1 MASDDLPDDP
11 MTRRPGTHRGG
22 LPRPRDLLPR
32 RDFLIAGAGALGLA
46 ALGGG
51 AKAATPAP
59 ASPAPLPAAPPLPPA
74 PAPPVAVDVH
84 CHTFCSADLP
94 IVGFVAHFIPG
105 LTELSRFVSHWP
117 EMVVRALVGAVAT
130 LPNAVAPTG
139 EAELAMLRAAL
150 ANPAGGALAAVPTL
164 PPELLESLL
173 AELTEH
179 LPFSVAADKRRI
191 IVRYLET
198 LYLVA
203 HPRASIA
210 ASIAQI
216 FPSIALY
223 TPALV
228 DYDAWS
234 EDRAPTPLWRQV
246 LLQESISRL
255 SVAGRI
261 GRADARFHPFVAFD
275 PRRQIEG
282 PQAAV
287 PKPGG
292 PLAGVAPPVPV
303 ALPSAASSALEL
315 VRYAIEAGGFLGV
328 KLYPPVGFAPWDNVH
343 LRRDLS
349 FAAGLDGALDGL
361 YGYCAAAEAPI
372 LTHASAANEYGLGL
386 HRLVSPELWRPVL
399 ERHPT
404 LRLNFGHFGHDYGV
418 PQTDAPAKIAD
429 AWIYQAAALI
439 DRYPNVYADLSN
451 SPLVYDPAYGR
462 RLSALLADV
471 MARYPKVRRRL
482 MYGSDW
488 WLSGLDP
495 DASAA
500 VDQFRATL
508 GGLLGPDGL
517 ADLMGRNALRYLGF
531 LDDDGRPRAGASA
544 ARLRRFYAGA
554 PAPAWLPPA

>member
-1 MASDDLPDDP
+1 
-11 MTRRPGTHRGG
+11 MTRRSPTRRRG
-22 LPRPRDLLPR
+22 LVRRRDLLPR

-46 ALGGG
+46 ALGGKG
-51 AKAATPAP
+51 RAAVPAP
-59 ASPAPLPAAPPLPPA
+59 GASAPAAPALPAPL
-74 PAPPVAVDVH
+74 PPVAVDVH

-105 LTELSRFVSHWP
+105 LTELSRFVSRWP
-117 EMVVRALVGAVAT
+117 EIVVRTFAGAVAT

-139 EAELAMLRAAL
+139 EAELAMLRDAL
-150 ANPAGGALAAVPTL
+150 AHPAARAIAPVATL
-164 PPELLESLL
+164 PPELLEALL
-173 AELTEH
+173 GELTKH
-179 LPFSVAADKRRI
+179 LPFSVGPDKRRI

-216 FPSIALY
+216 FPSIALF

-234 EDRAPTPLWRQV
+234 DDRPATPLWQQV
-246 LLQESISRL
+246 LVQETISRL
-255 SVAGRI
+255 SVSGRI
-261 GRADARFHPFVAFD
+261 GRPDARFHPFVAFD

-282 PQAAV
+282 PQSAA
-287 PKPGG
+287 PRPGASSVM
-292 PLAGVAPPVPV
+292 LAPAP
-303 ALPSAASSALEL
+303 AIPSAASSALEL

-328 KLYPPVGFAPWDNVH
+328 KLYPPVGFAPWDNAH
-343 LRRDLS
+343 LRQDLS
-349 FAAGLDGALDGL
+349 FAAGLDGALDAL
-361 YGYCAAAEAPI
+361 YGYCASAEAPI
-372 LTHASAANEYGLGL
+372 LTHTSAANEYGLGL
-386 HRLVSPELWRPVL
+386 HRLVSPEHWRPVL

-418 PQTDAPAKIAD
+418 PRTNLPRETAE

-439 DRYPNVYADLSN
+439 DRHPNVYADLSN
-451 SPLVYDPAYGR
+451 SPLVYDAAYGK
-462 RLSALLADV
+462 RLCALLADV
-471 MARYPKVRRRL
+471 IARYPKVKRRL

-495 DASAA
+495 DATAA
-500 VDQFRATL
+500 VRQFRATL
-508 GGLLGPDGL
+508 AGLLGPEGL

-544 ARLRRFYAGA
+544 VRLRAFYAGA
-554 PAPAWLPPA
+554 PRPVWLPSG

>member
-1 MASDDLPDDP
+1 M
-11 MTRRPGTHRGG
+11 RR
-22 LPRPRDLLPR
+22 RDLL
-32 RDFLIAGAGALGLA
+32 IGGAGAVGLA
-46 ALGGG
+46 ALGGKG
-51 AKAATPAP
+51 RAAPAAPVLPAP
-59 ASPAPLPAAPPLPPA
+59 VSPAPAAPPPLL
-74 PAPPVAVDVH
+74 PVAVDVH

-105 LTELSRFVSHWP
+105 LSELSRFVSHWP
-117 EMVVRALVGAVAT
+117 EIVVRAFVGAVAT

-150 ANPAGGALAAVPTL
+150 ANPAAGPLAAVPTL
-164 PPELLESLL
+164 PLELLEALL
-173 AELTEH
+173 AELTKH
-179 LPFSVAADKRRI
+179 LPFSVGANKRRI

-203 HPRASIA
+203 HPRAAIA

-216 FPSIALY
+216 FPSIALF

-234 EDRAPTPLWRQV
+234 EDRAPTPLWQQV

-255 SVAGRI
+255 SVAGRL
-261 GRADARFHPFVAFD
+261 GRPDARFHPFVAFD

-282 PQAAV
+282 AQAAA
-287 PKPGG
+287 PRPGG
-292 PLAGVAPPVPV
+292 PGAGLAPAVSV
-303 ALPSAASSALEL
+303 PSAASSALEL

-343 LRRDLS
+343 LRSDLL
-349 FAAGLDGALDGL
+349 FAAGLDGALDAL

-372 LTHASAANEYGLGL
+372 LTHTSAANEYGLGL
-386 HRLVSPELWRPVL
+386 HRLVSPEHWRPVL

-418 PQTDAPAKIAD
+418 PQTEGPVNTAD

-451 SPLVYDPAYGR
+451 SPLVYDLAYGK
-462 RLSALLADV
+462 RLTALLADV
-471 MARYPKVRRRL
+471 MARYPKVKRRL

-495 DASAA
+495 DATAA
-500 VDQFRATL
+500 VGQFRATL

-517 ADLMGRNALRYLGF
+517 ADLMGRNALRFLGF
-531 LDDDGRPRAGASA
+531 LDDDGLPRAGASA

-554 PAPAWLPPA
+554 PAPVWLPPA

>member
-1 MASDDLPDDP
+1 M
-11 MTRRPGTHRGG
+11 RR
-22 LPRPRDLLPR
+22 RDLLPR
-32 RDFLIAGAGALGLA
+32 RDFLIAGAGAVGLA
-46 ALGGG
+46 ALGG
-51 AKAATPAP
+51 KSRAATPLL
-59 ASPAPLPAAPPLPPA
+59 ASPAPVPSPPLPLPTL
-74 PAPPVAVDVH
+74 PPVAVDVH

-117 EMVVRALVGAVAT
+117 EIVVRAFVGAVAT

-150 ANPAGGALAAVPTL
+150 ANPAAGPVAAVPSL

-173 AELTEH
+173 AELTKH
-179 LPFSVAADKRRI
+179 LPFSVGADKRRI

-216 FPSIALY
+216 FPSIALF

-234 EDRAPTPLWRQV
+234 EDRAPTPLWQQV

-255 SVAGRI
+255 SVQGRL
-261 GRADARFHPFVAFD
+261 GRPDARFHPFVAFD

-287 PKPGG
+287 PRPSP
-292 PLAGVAPPVPV
+292 PLATAAPAPAMPIP
-303 ALPSAASSALEL
+303 APIPSATSSALEL

-343 LRRDLS
+343 LRGDLS
-349 FAAGLDGALDGL
+349 FAAGLDGALDAL
-361 YGYCAAAEAPI
+361 YGYCASAEAPI
-372 LTHASAANEYGLGL
+372 LTHTSAANEYGLGL
-386 HRLVSPELWRPVL
+386 HRLVSPEHWRPVL

-418 PQTDAPAKIAD
+418 PQTEAPVKVAD

-451 SPLVYDPAYGR
+451 SPLVYDPAYGK

-471 MARYPKVRRRL
+471 IARYPKVKRRL

-495 DASAA
+495 DATAA
-500 VDQFRATL
+500 VGQFRATL
-508 GGLLGPDGL
+508 GGQLGPDGL

-554 PAPAWLPPA
+554 PAPAWLPRAI

>member
-1 MASDDLPDDP
+1 M
-11 MTRRPGTHRGG
+11 RR
-22 LPRPRDLLPR
+22 RDLL
-32 RDFLIAGAGALGLA
+32 IGGAGAVGLA
-46 ALGGG
+46 ALGGKG
-51 AKAATPAP
+51 RAAPPVPPAP
-59 ASPAPLPAAPPLPPA
+59 ASPPILLPPTF
-74 PAPPVAVDVH
+74 PPVAVDVH

-117 EMVVRALVGAVAT
+117 ELVVRAFVGAVAT

-150 ANPAGGALAAVPTL
+150 ANPAAGPVAPVPTL

-173 AELTEH
+173 AELTKH
-179 LPFSVAADKRRI
+179 LPFSVSADKRRI

-216 FPSIALY
+216 FPSIALF

-234 EDRAPTPLWRQV
+234 EDRAPTPLWQQV

-255 SVAGRI
+255 SVQGRL
-261 GRADARFHPFVAFD
+261 GRPDARFHPFVAFD

-287 PKPGG
+287 PRPST
-292 PLAGVAPPVPV
+292 PLVPAAP
-303 ALPSAASSALEL
+303 ALAMPMPIPSATSSALEL

-349 FAAGLDGALDGL
+349 FAAGLDGALDAL
-361 YGYCAAAEAPI
+361 YGYCASSEAPI
-372 LTHASAANEYGLGL
+372 LTHTSAANEYGLGL
-386 HRLVSPELWRPVL
+386 HRLVSPEHWRPVL

-418 PQTDAPAKIAD
+418 PQTEGPVKAAD
-429 AWIYQAAALI
+429 AWIYQAAALM

-451 SPLVYDPAYGR
+451 SPLVYDPGYGK

-471 MARYPKVRRRL
+471 IARYPKVKRRL

-495 DASAA
+495 DATAA
-500 VDQFRATL
+500 VGQFRGTL

-517 ADLMGRNALRYLGF
+517 ADLMGRNALRFLGF
-531 LDDDGRPRAGASA
+531 LDDDGRPRAGASV
-544 ARLRRFYAGA
+544 ARLRRFYVGA
-554 PAPAWLPPA
+554 PAPAWLPRAI

>member
-1 MASDDLPDDP
+1 M
-11 MTRRPGTHRGG
+11 RR
-22 LPRPRDLLPR
+22 RDLLPR
-32 RDFLIAGAGALGLA
+32 RDFLIAGAGAVGLA
-46 ALGGG
+46 ALAGK
-51 AKAATPAP
+51 AKAAAP
-59 ASPAPLPAAPPLPPA
+59 SLASPASSLPAPVPPA
-74 PAPPVAVDVH
+74 PGAPPTLPPVAVDVH

-105 LTELSRFVSHWP
+105 LSELSRFVSHWP
-117 EMVVRALVGAVAT
+117 ELVVRAFVGAVAT

-150 ANPAGGALAAVPTL
+150 ANPAARPLAAVPTL
-164 PPELLESLL
+164 PPELLEALL
-173 AELTEH
+173 AELTKH
-179 LPFSVAADKRRI
+179 LPFSVGADKRRI

-216 FPSIALY
+216 FPSIALF

-234 EDRAPTPLWRQV
+234 EDRAPTPLWQQV

-255 SVAGRI
+255 SVAGRL
-261 GRADARFHPFVAFD
+261 GRPDARFHPFVAFD

-282 PQAAV
+282 PQAAAPGPGSPAAAVATV
-287 PKPGG
+287 PS
-292 PLAGVAPPVPV
+292 VT
-303 ALPSAASSALEL
+303 SSALEL
-315 VRYAIEAGGFLGV
+315 VRYAIEAAGFLGV

-343 LRRDLS
+343 LRRDLP
-349 FAAGLDGALDGL
+349 FAAGLDGALDAL

-386 HRLVSPELWRPVL
+386 HRLVSPEHWGPVL
-399 ERHPT
+399 DRHPT
-404 LRLNFGHFGHDYGV
+404 LRLNFGHFGHDYGI
-418 PQTDAPAKIAD
+418 PQTDLPSKTAD

-451 SPLVYDPAYGR
+451 SPLVYDPAYGK
-462 RLSALLADV
+462 RLCALLADV
-471 MARYPKVRRRL
+471 MARYPKVKRRL

-495 DASAA
+495 DATAA
-500 VDQFRATL
+500 VTQFRATL

-517 ADLMGRNALRYLGF
+517 ADLMGRNALRFLGF
-531 LDDDGRPRAGASA
+531 LDDEGRPRAGASA
-544 ARLRRFYAGA
+544 RRLRRFYAAA
-554 PAPAWLPPA
+554 PAPAWLPAAQP

>member
-1 MASDDLPDDP
+1 M
-11 MTRRPGTHRGG
+11 RR
-22 LPRPRDLLPR
+22 RDLL
-32 RDFLIAGAGALGLA
+32 IGGAGAVGLA
-46 ALGGG
+46 ALGGK
-51 AKAATPAP
+51 AKAAAP
-59 ASPAPLPAAPPLPPA
+59 SLASPAPVSPASVPPA
-74 PAPPVAVDVH
+74 PAPTSPPVAVDVH

-117 EMVVRALVGAVAT
+117 EIAVRAFVGAVAT

-150 ANPAGGALAAVPTL
+150 ANPAAGPLAAVPTL

-173 AELTEH
+173 AELTKH
-179 LPFSVAADKRRI
+179 LPFSVGADKRRI

-203 HPRASIA
+203 HPRAAIA

-216 FPSIALY
+216 FPSIALF

-234 EDRAPTPLWRQV
+234 EDRAPTPLWQQV
-246 LLQESISRL
+246 LLQESIARL
-255 SVAGRI
+255 SVQGRL
-261 GRADARFHPFVAFD
+261 GRPDARFHPFVAFD

-282 PQAAV
+282 PQVAV
-287 PKPGG
+287 SRLGAPALAM
-292 PLAGVAPPVPV
+292 PLPIA
-303 ALPSAASSALEL
+303 SAASSALEL
-315 VRYAIEAGGFLGV
+315 VRYALEAGGFLGV

-343 LRRDLS
+343 LRGDLP
-349 FAAGLDGALDGL
+349 FAAGLDGALDAL

-372 LTHASAANEYGLGL
+372 LTHTSAANEYGLGL
-386 HRLVSPELWRPVL
+386 HRLVSPEHWRPAL

-418 PQTDAPAKIAD
+418 PQTDGPVKAAD

-451 SPLVYDPAYGR
+451 SPLVYDPAYGK

-471 MARYPKVRRRL
+471 IARFPKVKRRL

-495 DASAA
+495 DATAA
-500 VDQFRATL
+500 VGQFRATL

-517 ADLMGRNALRYLGF
+517 ADLMGRNALRFLGF
-531 LDDDGRPRAGASA
+531 LDDAGRPRAGASA

>member
-1 MASDDLPDDP
+1 MRPDDP
-11 MTRRPGTHRGG
+11 MTRRPRTPRRG
-22 LPRPRDLLPR
+22 LPRRRALLRR

-46 ALGGG
+46 ALGGRG
-51 AKAATPAP
+51 KAATPSL
-59 ASPAPLPAAPPLPPA
+59 ASPTPLPPAPPPLPPA
-74 PAPPVAVDVH
+74 PPTPPPVAVDVH

-139 EAELAMLRAAL
+139 EAELATLRAAL
-150 ANPAGGALAAVPTL
+150 ANPAAGALAAVPTL

-173 AELTEH
+173 AELTAH
-179 LPFSVAADKRRI
+179 LPFSVGADKRRI

-210 ASIAQI
+210 ASIAQL
-216 FPSIALY
+216 FPSIALF

-234 EDRAPTPLWRQV
+234 EDRAPTPLWQQV

-287 PKPGG
+287 PRAGG
-292 PLAGVAPPVPV
+292 PM
-303 ALPSAASSALEL
+303 ALTIPSAASSALEL

-349 FAAGLDGALDGL
+349 FAAGLDSALDGL
-361 YGYCAAAEAPI
+361 YSYCAAAEAPI
-372 LTHASAANEYGLGL
+372 LTHTSAANEYGLGL

-418 PQTDAPAKIAD
+418 PQTGGPAKIAD

-451 SPLVYDPAYGR
+451 SPLVYDAAYGR

-471 MARYPKVRRRL
+471 MARYPKVKRRL

-500 VDQFRATL
+500 VGQFRATL

-517 ADLMGRNALRYLGF
+517 AELMGGNALRFLGF
-531 LDDDGRPRAGASA
+531 LDDDGRPRAGAAA
-544 ARLRRFYAGA
+544 ARLRRLYAGA
-554 PAPAWLPPA
+554 AAPVWLPPV

>member
-1 MASDDLPDDP
+1 M
-11 MTRRPGTHRGG
+11 
-22 LPRPRDLLPR
+22 
-32 RDFLIAGAGALGLA
+32 
-46 ALGGG
+46 
-51 AKAATPAP
+51 
-59 ASPAPLPAAPPLPPA
+59 
-74 PAPPVAVDVH
+74 
-84 CHTFCSADLP
+84 
-94 IVGFVAHFIPG
+94 
-105 LTELSRFVSHWP
+105 
-117 EMVVRALVGAVAT
+117 
-130 LPNAVAPTG
+130 
-139 EAELAMLRAAL
+139 
-150 ANPAGGALAAVPTL
+150 

-173 AELTEH
+173 AELTKH
-179 LPFSVAADKRRI
+179 LPFSVGADKRRI

-216 FPSIALY
+216 FPSIALF

-234 EDRAPTPLWRQV
+234 EDRAPTPLWQQV

-255 SVAGRI
+255 SVEGRL
-261 GRADARFHPFVAFD
+261 GRPDARFHPFVAFD

-287 PKPGG
+287 LRPGA
-292 PLAGVAPPVPV
+292 PLAGVAPALAMPRSAADPFGRQLGARARALRDRGRRLPGGQ
-303 ALPSAASSALEL
+303 ALPTGGLRALGQ
-315 VRYAIEAGGFLGV
+315 R
-328 KLYPPVGFAPWDNVH
+328 PPP
-343 LRRDLS
+343 RDLP
-349 FAAGLDGALDGL
+349 FAAGLDGALDAL
-361 YGYCAAAEAPI
+361 YGYCASAEAPI
-372 LTHASAANEYGLGL
+372 LTHTSAANEYGLGL
-386 HRLVSPELWRPVL
+386 HRLVSPEHWRPVL

-418 PQTDAPAKIAD
+418 PQTAGPVKTAD

-451 SPLVYDPAYGR
+451 SPLVYDPAYGK
-462 RLSALLADV
+462 RLCALLADV
-471 MARYPKVRRRL
+471 MARYPKVKRRL

-495 DASAA
+495 DATAA
-500 VDQFRATL
+500 VGQFRATL

-517 ADLMGRNALRYLGF
+517 ADLMGRNALRFLGF
-531 LDDDGRPRAGASA
+531 LDDDGRLRAGAAA

-554 PAPAWLPPA
+554 PAPAWLPSA

>member
-1 MASDDLPDDP
+1 M
-11 MTRRPGTHRGG
+11 RR
-22 LPRPRDLLPR
+22 RDLL
-32 RDFLIAGAGALGLA
+32 IGGAGAVGVA
-46 ALGGG
+46 ALGRKGR
-51 AKAATPAP
+51 AAEPV
-59 ASPAPLPAAPPLPPA
+59 SPAAPVPPA
-74 PAPPVAVDVH
+74 PSPTPPPNLPPVAVDVH

-105 LTELSRFVSHWP
+105 LTELSRLVSHWP
-117 EMVVRALVGAVAT
+117 EMVVRAFVGAVAT
-130 LPNAVAPTG
+130 LPNAVAPSG
-139 EAELAMLRAAL
+139 EAELATLRTAL
-150 ANPAGGALAAVPTL
+150 ANRAGGALAAVPTL
-164 PPELLESLL
+164 PPELLEALL
-173 AELTEH
+173 AELTKH
-179 LPFSVAADKRRI
+179 LPFSVGADKRRI

-216 FPSIALY
+216 FPSIALF

-234 EDRAPTPLWRQV
+234 EDRAPTPLWQQV
-246 LLQESISRL
+246 LLQESIARL

-261 GRADARFHPFVAFD
+261 GRSDARFHPFVAFD

-282 PQAAV
+282 PQGDLPRA
-287 PKPGG
+287 GG
-292 PLAGVAPPVPV
+292 PMATTI
-303 ALPSAASSALEL
+303 PSRTSSALEL

-343 LRRDLS
+343 LRSDLS

-361 YGYCAAAEAPI
+361 YDYCAAAEAPI

-386 HRLVSPELWRPVL
+386 HRLVSPEHWRPVL
-399 ERHPT
+399 DRHPT
-404 LRLNFGHFGHDYGV
+404 LRLNFGHFGGDYGV
-418 PQTDAPAKIAD
+418 PQTEGPVKTAD

-439 DRYPNVYADLSN
+439 DRCPNVYADLSN
-451 SPLVYDPAYGR
+451 SPLVYDPTYGK
-462 RLSALLADV
+462 RLAALLADV
-471 MARYPKVRRRL
+471 IARYPKVKRRL

-500 VDQFRATL
+500 VTQFRATL
-508 GGLLGPDGL
+508 GGLLGPEGL
-517 ADLMGRNALRYLGF
+517 ADLMGRNALRFLGF

-554 PAPAWLPPA
+554 PAPAWLPSV

>member
-1 MASDDLPDDP
+1 M
-11 MTRRPGTHRGG
+11 
-22 LPRPRDLLPR
+22 PR

-46 ALGGG
+46 ALGGKV
-51 AKAATPAP
+51 KAATP
-59 ASPAPLPAAPPLPPA
+59 ASPAPLPPAPSPPA
-74 PAPPVAVDVH
+74 PAPPPTLPPVAVDVH

-117 EMVVRALVGAVAT
+117 EIAVRAFVGAVAT

-150 ANPAGGALAAVPTL
+150 ANPAAGPLAPVPTL

-173 AELTEH
+173 AELTKH
-179 LPFSVAADKRRI
+179 LPFSVGADKRRI

-216 FPSIALY
+216 FPSIALF

-234 EDRAPTPLWRQV
+234 EDRAPTPLWQQV

-255 SVAGRI
+255 SVQGRL
-261 GRADARFHPFVAFD
+261 GRPDARFHPFVAFD

-282 PQAAV
+282 PQAAG
-287 PKPGG
+287 PRLGA
-292 PLAGVAPPVPV
+292 PLAGVAPASAPAQAMPIPV
-303 ALPSAASSALEL
+303 PSAASSALEL
-315 VRYAIEAGGFLGV
+315 VRYALEAGGFLGV

-349 FAAGLDGALDGL
+349 FAAGLDGALDAL

-372 LTHASAANEYGLGL
+372 LTHTSAANEYGLGL
-386 HRLVSPELWRPVL
+386 HRLVSPEHWRPVL

-418 PQTDAPAKIAD
+418 PQTDGPVKAAD

-451 SPLVYDPAYGR
+451 SPLVYDPAYGK

-471 MARYPKVRRRL
+471 MARYPRVKRRL

-495 DASAA
+495 DATAA
-500 VDQFRATL
+500 VGQFRATL
-508 GGLLGPDGL
+508 AGLLGPDGL
-517 ADLMGRNALRYLGF
+517 ADLMGRNALRFLGF

>member
-1 MASDDLPDDP
+1 
-11 MTRRPGTHRGG
+11 MTRRRKAQRRG
-22 LPRPRDLLPR
+22 LPGSRDLLPR
-32 RDFLIAGAGALGLA
+32 RDLLIAGAGALGLA
-46 ALGGG
+46 ALGRPGR
-51 AKAATPAP
+51 AATAALASGAPVAPP
-59 ASPAPLPAAPPLPPA
+59 AS
-74 PAPPVAVDVH
+74 PPVAVDVH

-117 EMVVRALVGAVAT
+117 ELVVRAFVGAVAT
-130 LPNAVAPTG
+130 LPNAVAPSG

-150 ANPAGGALAAVPTL
+150 AQPAAGPLPAVPAL
-164 PPELLESLL
+164 PPELLGTLL
-173 AELTEH
+173 AELTKQ
-179 LPFSVAADKRRI
+179 LPFSVGEDKRRI

-203 HPRASIA
+203 HPRVSIA
-210 ASIAQI
+210 ASIAQL
-216 FPSIALY
+216 FPSIALF

-234 EDRAPTPLWRQV
+234 EDRAPTPLWQQV
-246 LLQESISRL
+246 LLQESIARL
-255 SVAGRI
+255 STEGRV
-261 GRADARFHPFVAFD
+261 GRPDARFHPFVAFD
-275 PRRQIEG
+275 PRRQLEG
-282 PQAAV
+282 PQAVV

-292 PLAGVAPPVPV
+292 ALAAAAKVAPMAMPIPV
-303 ALPSAASSALEL
+303 PSAASSALDL

-328 KLYPPVGFAPWDNVH
+328 KLYPPVGFAPTDNVH
-343 LRRDLS
+343 LRRDLP
-349 FAAGLDGALDGL
+349 FAAGLDGALDAL
-361 YGYCAAAEAPI
+361 YVYCASAEAPI
-372 LTHASAANEYGLGL
+372 LTHTSAANEYGLGL
-386 HRLVSPELWRPVL
+386 HRLVSPEHWRPVL

-418 PQTDAPAKIAD
+418 PQTDVPVKTAD

-462 RLSALLADV
+462 RLCALLADV
-471 MARYPKVRRRL
+471 MARYPRVRRRL

-495 DASAA
+495 EAAAA
-500 VDQFRATL
+500 VGQFRATL

-517 ADLMGRNALRYLGF
+517 TDLMGRNALRFLGF
-531 LDDDGRPRAGASA
+531 LDDAGRPRSGAAA
-544 ARLRRFYAGA
+544 ARLRRFYAGR
-554 PAPAWLPPA
+554 PRPVWLPPG

>member
-1 MASDDLPDDP
+1 M
-11 MTRRPGTHRGG
+11 
-22 LPRPRDLLPR
+22 
-32 RDFLIAGAGALGLA
+32 A
-46 ALGGG
+46 ALGGKG
-51 AKAATPAP
+51 RAATPAL
-59 ASPAPLPAAPPLPPA
+59 ASPAPLVPASVPSATSPA
-74 PAPPVAVDVH
+74 VAVDVH

-117 EMVVRALVGAVAT
+117 ELVIRTFVAAVAT
-130 LPNAVAPTG
+130 LPNAVAPSGQT
-139 EAELAMLRAAL
+139 ELAMLRAAL
-150 ANPAGGALAAVPTL
+150 AQPGAGPLPGVPTL
-164 PPELLESLL
+164 PPELLETLL
-173 AELTEH
+173 AELTRH
-179 LPFSVAADKRRI
+179 LPFPVDADKRRI

-198 LYLVA
+198 MYLVA
-203 HPRASIA
+203 HPRVSIA
-210 ASIAQI
+210 ASIARL
-216 FPSIALY
+216 FPSIALF

-234 EDRAPTPLWRQV
+234 EDRAPTPLWQQV

-261 GRADARFHPFVAFD
+261 GRPDARFHPFVAFD

-282 PQAAV
+282 PQAAA
-287 PKPGG
+287 PKPGARLATLAPVAAPVP
-292 PLAGVAPPVPV
+292 PLAMALPV
-303 ALPSAASSALEL
+303 PSAASSALEL

-343 LRRDLS
+343 LRRDLP
-349 FAAGLDGALDGL
+349 FAAGLDGALDAL
-361 YGYCAAAEAPI
+361 YGYCASAEAPI

-386 HRLVSPELWRPVL
+386 HRLVSPEHWRPVL

-418 PQTDAPAKIAD
+418 PQADVPMKTAD
-429 AWIYQAAALI
+429 AWIYQAAALM

-451 SPLVYDPAYGR
+451 SPLVYDAAYGK
-462 RLSALLADV
+462 RLCALLGDV
-471 MARYPKVRRRL
+471 TARYPRVKRRL

-495 DASAA
+495 EAAAA
-500 VDQFRATL
+500 VGQFRATL
-508 GGLLGPDGL
+508 GGLLGPAGL
-517 ADLMGRNALRYLGF
+517 ADLMGRNALRFLGF
-531 LDDDGRPRAGASA
+531 LDDDGQARSGASA

>member
-1 MASDDLPDDP
+1 M
-11 MTRRPGTHRGG
+11 RR
-22 LPRPRDLLPR
+22 RDLL
-32 RDFLIAGAGALGLA
+32 IGGAGAVGLA
-46 ALGGG
+46 ALGGKG
-51 AKAATPAP
+51 RAAPLSLPAP
-59 ASPAPLPAAPPLPPA
+59 VPPAPLPVPTL
-74 PAPPVAVDVH
+74 PPVAVDVH

-117 EMVVRALVGAVAT
+117 ELVVRAFVGAVAT

-139 EAELAMLRAAL
+139 DAELALLRAAL
-150 ANPAGGALAAVPTL
+150 ANPAAGPVAPVPTL

-173 AELTEH
+173 AELTKH
-179 LPFSVAADKRRI
+179 LPFSVSADKRRI

-216 FPSIALY
+216 FPSIALF

-234 EDRAPTPLWRQV
+234 EDRAPTPLWQQV

-255 SVAGRI
+255 SVQGRL
-261 GRADARFHPFVAFD
+261 GRPDARFHPFVAFD

-282 PQAAV
+282 PQAVV
-287 PKPGG
+287 PRAGA
-292 PLAGVAPPVPV
+292 PLGTGAP
-303 ALPSAASSALEL
+303 ALAMPIAIPSAASSALEL

-343 LRRDLS
+343 LRSDLS
-349 FAAGLDGALDGL
+349 FAAGLDGALDAL
-361 YGYCAAAEAPI
+361 YGYCASAEAPI
-372 LTHASAANEYGLGL
+372 LTHTSAANEYGLGL
-386 HRLVSPELWRPVL
+386 HRLVSPEHWRPVL

-418 PQTDAPAKIAD
+418 PQTEGPVKAAD

-451 SPLVYDPAYGR
+451 SPLVYDPAYGK

-471 MARYPKVRRRL
+471 IARYPKVKRRL

-495 DASAA
+495 DATAA
-500 VDQFRATL
+500 VNQFRATL

-517 ADLMGRNALRYLGF
+517 ADLMGRNALRFLGF

-544 ARLRRFYAGA
+544 ARLRAFYASA
-554 PAPAWLPPA
+554 PRPAWLATG

>member
-1 MASDDLPDDP
+1 
-11 MTRRPGTHRGG
+11 
-22 LPRPRDLLPR
+22 
-32 RDFLIAGAGALGLA
+32 
-46 ALGGG
+46 
-51 AKAATPAP
+51 
-59 ASPAPLPAAPPLPPA
+59 
-74 PAPPVAVDVH
+74 VAVDVH

-117 EMVVRALVGAVAT
+117 ELVVRAFAGAVAT

-139 EAELAMLRAAL
+139 EAELATLRAAL
-150 ANPAGGALAAVPTL
+150 ANPAAGPVAPVPTL

-173 AELTEH
+173 AELTKH
-179 LPFSVAADKRRI
+179 LPFSVSADKRRI

-216 FPSIALY
+216 FPSIALF

-234 EDRAPTPLWRQV
+234 EDRAPTPLWQQV

-255 SVAGRI
+255 SVAGRL
-261 GRADARFHPFVAFD
+261 GRPDARFHPFVAFD

-287 PKPGG
+287 PRPGA
-292 PLAGVAPPVPV
+292 PLAGVAP
-303 ALPSAASSALEL
+303 ALAMPIPIPSATSSALEL

-343 LRRDLS
+343 LRSDLS
-349 FAAGLDGALDGL
+349 FAAGLDGALDAL
-361 YGYCAAAEAPI
+361 YVYCAAAEAPI
-372 LTHASAANEYGLGL
+372 LTHTSAANEYGLGL
-386 HRLVSPELWRPVL
+386 HRLGSPEHWRPVL

-418 PQTDAPAKIAD
+418 PQTDGPVKAAD

-451 SPLVYDPAYGR
+451 SPLVYDPGYGK

-471 MARYPKVRRRL
+471 IARYPKVKRRL

-495 DASAA
+495 DATAA
-500 VDQFRATL
+500 VGQFRATL

-517 ADLMGRNALRYLGF
+517 ADLMGRNALRFLGF

-554 PAPAWLPPA
+554 PAPAWLPRAI